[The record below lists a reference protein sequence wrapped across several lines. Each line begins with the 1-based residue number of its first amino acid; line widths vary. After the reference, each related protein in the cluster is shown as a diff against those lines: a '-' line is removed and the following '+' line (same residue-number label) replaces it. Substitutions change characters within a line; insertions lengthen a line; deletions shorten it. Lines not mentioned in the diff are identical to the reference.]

1 MPERS
6 PLASRNLILIIILS
20 SNKFVG
26 ADASVRLNINNTK
39 NHVKRCRDRRPRRP
53 ENYKYLIIIKGWNL
67 MKNKTKI
74 QAIIIIILLIIL
86 IILIK
91 LTVNEINNK
100 NNNHMPERKWNAK
113 YGAKF

>member
-1 MPERS
+1 M
-6 PLASRNLILIIILS
+6 
-20 SNKFVG
+20 
-26 ADASVRLNINNTK
+26 K
-39 NHVKRCRDRRPRRP
+39 NHIKRCRGRRPRRP
-53 ENYKYLIIIKGWNL
+53 ENYKYLIIIKGGNL

-100 NNNHMPERKWNAK
+100 NNNHMPERKWNTK

>member
-1 MPERS
+1 METKI
-6 PLASRNLILIIILS
+6 NLYIY
-20 SNKFVG
+20 
-26 ADASVRLNINNTK
+26 NNNDK
-39 NHVKRCRDRRPRRP
+39 LKVKRCRGRRSRRP
-53 ENYKYLIIIKGWNL
+53 ENYKYLIIIKGGNL
-67 MKNKTKI
+67 MKNKTKMF
-74 QAIIIIILLIIL
+74 IIIILLIIL